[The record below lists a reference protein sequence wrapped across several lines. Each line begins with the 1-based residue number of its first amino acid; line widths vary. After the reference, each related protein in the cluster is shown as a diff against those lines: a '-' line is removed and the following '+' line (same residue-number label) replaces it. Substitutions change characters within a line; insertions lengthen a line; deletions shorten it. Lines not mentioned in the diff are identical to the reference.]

1 MNKLKILKIIHIVG
15 YASLFVATVLSLVNK
30 IADKLIF
37 KEWLL
42 LPLLIIGLVGIVSGI
57 IYITKLPRDTG
68 SEQDTK
74 TSEKDDN

>member
-57 IYITKLPRDTG
+57 IYITKLPKDNDG
-68 SEQDTK
+68 EQDTK

>member
-15 YASLFVATVLSLVNK
+15 YASLFVAAVLSLVNK